1 MFISGPDGPLEALLE
16 WDPQITPQQV
26 ALVCHPHPL
35 YGGTMHNKVVY
46 RAAKAAL
53 LSGLPTL
60 RFNFRGAG
68 HSAGTHTGGEGER
81 EDVRAAINHLAARF
95 PQLPICLMGFSF
107 GAWVGLAVG
116 AADPR
121 VTTLVGL
128 GVPVSMESVEFL
140 RDVRKPK
147 LIIQGT
153 RDEFG
158 PAAQVSLL
166 YEALAEP
173 KQIHWVQGAD
183 HFFAGKLDEVQE
195 VLQQFLTATVL
206 RKDGEETNG

>member
-1 MFISGPDGPLEALLE
+1 ME
-16 WDPQITPQQV
+16 WNPQVIPRHV

-35 YGGTMHNKVVY
+35 YGGTMHNKVVF

-68 HSAGTHTGGEGER
+68 KSAGTFTGGDGER
-81 EDVRAAINHLAARF
+81 EDVRAALDYLAAHF
-95 PQLPICLMGFSF
+95 PGLPVCLVGFSF
-107 GAWVGLAVG
+107 GSWVGLAVG
-116 AADPR
+116 ATDSR
-121 VTTLVGL
+121 VSTLVGL
-128 GVPVSMESVEFL
+128 GLPVNSLNFDFL

-147 LIIQGT
+147 LILQGT

-158 PAAQVSLL
+158 PVAQVSEF
-166 YEALAEP
+166 YRSLAEP

-195 VLQQFLTATVL
+195 VLRQFLSPIVTVL
-206 RKDGEETNG
+206 L

>member
-1 MFISGPDGPLEALLE
+1 ME
-16 WDPQITPQQV
+16 WNPQVTPRQV

-35 YGGTMHNKVVY
+35 YGGTMHNKVVF

-68 HSAGTHTGGEGER
+68 KSTGTFTGGDGER
-81 EDVRAAINHLAARF
+81 EDVRAALDYLAAHF
-95 PQLPICLMGFSF
+95 PGLPVCLMGFSF
-107 GAWVGLAVG
+107 GSWVGLAVG
-116 AADPR
+116 ATDAR
-121 VTTLVGL
+121 VSTLVGL
-128 GVPVSMESVEFL
+128 GIPAGSLDFDFL

-147 LIIQGT
+147 LLLQGT

-158 PAAQVSLL
+158 LVAQVSEL
-166 YEALAEP
+166 YRSLAEP
-173 KQIHWVQGAD
+173 KQIHWVEGAD

-195 VLQQFLTATVL
+195 VLQQFLAPMAGEIRTA
-206 RKDGEETNG
+206 

>member
-1 MFISGPDGPLEALLE
+1 ME
-16 WDPQITPQQV
+16 WNPQVTPRHV

-35 YGGTMHNKVVY
+35 YGGTMHNKVVF

-68 HSAGTHTGGEGER
+68 KSVGTFTGGDGER
-81 EDVRAAINHLAARF
+81 EDVRAALDYLAAHF
-95 PQLPICLMGFSF
+95 PGLPVCLMGFSF
-107 GAWVGLAVG
+107 GSWVGLAVG
-116 AADPR
+116 ATDAR
-121 VTTLVGL
+121 VSTLVGL
-128 GVPVSMESVEFL
+128 GVPVNSLNFDFL

-147 LIIQGT
+147 LILQGT

-158 PAAQVSLL
+158 PVAQVSEL
-166 YEALAEP
+166 YRSLAEP

-195 VLQQFLTATVL
+195 ALRQFLSPTV
-206 RKDGEETNG
+206 GEGQII